1 MRRPRAPR
9 RAPTRRTQ
17 PGPPRP
23 PAPRHLLP
31 RHLLPRRPPL
41 RRLRRSP
48 RPSSRVLTVGLTGG
62 IGSGKSEVSR
72 RLRELG
78 AVVIDSDA
86 VAREVVEPGTPGL
99 AAVVAEFG
107 EDVLRA
113 NGELDRE
120 GLGRIVFGDPE
131 KLARLNA
138 IVHPLVG
145 ERIGA
150 RMAEVERDHPD
161 GVVVY
166 DVPLLVE
173 NDLAGG
179 YDVVLVVAA
188 SPETQLRRLVEQRGM
203 TEDDARA
210 RIAAQ
215 APLSAKLAVADIVID
230 NDGSLADLDPRVREV
245 WADLDARAGRTM
257 PA

>member
-1 MRRPRAPR
+1 
-9 RAPTRRTQ
+9 
-17 PGPPRP
+17 
-23 PAPRHLLP
+23 
-31 RHLLPRRPPL
+31 
-41 RRLRRSP
+41 
-48 RPSSRVLTVGLTGG
+48 VLTVGLTGG

-78 AVVIDSDA
+78 AVVIDADA
-86 VAREVVEPGTPGL
+86 VAREVVEQGTPGL

-107 EDVLRA
+107 EGVLRA
-113 NGELDRE
+113 DGTLDRE
-120 GLGRIVFGDPE
+120 GLGRIVFGDPDR
-131 KLARLNA
+131 LARLNA

-145 ERIGA
+145 ERIAA

-173 NDLAGG
+173 NDLVGR
-179 YDVVLVVAA
+179 YDVVLVVGA
-188 SPETQLRRLVEQRGM
+188 SPETQLRRLAQQRGM
-203 TEDDARA
+203 SEDDARA

-215 APLSAKLAVADIVID
+215 APLAAKLAVADIVID
-230 NDGSLADLDPRVREV
+230 NDRPLADLDARVQEV
-245 WADLDARAGRTM
+245 WADLRARAGRTM